1 MLINHSDRV
10 LGDPDGL
17 YCKSQEGGTSAT
29 LDQTGKPQYLRQR
42 SCSQPTSVSLGGPA
56 VSQNRALIVD
66 RKICQS
72 VRVNPGST
80 GKLSTRSQRFQAPL
94 SDKSKSQP
102 IEPME
107 TKTQTTHTV
116 TIGRVEIGGGRIVA
130 TCQTSGDTVILEVP
144 YGAVTEA
151 VEKYLT
157 DRLTRWDRDRIIT
170 MLTDLN
176 READAKA
183 EAK

>member
-1 MLINHSDRV
+1 VV
-10 LGDPDGL
+10 LPR
-17 YCKSQEGGTSAT
+17 E
-29 LDQTGKPQYLRQR
+29 
-42 SCSQPTSVSLGGPA
+42 
-56 VSQNRALIVD
+56 NRALIAI
-66 RKICQS
+66 RRIRQPI
-72 VRVNPGST
+72 RVHLARS
-80 GKLSTRSQRFQAPL
+80 GKLSSWSQRLQTPL
-94 SDKSKSQP
+94 SDNNKSQP

-116 TIGRVEIGGGRIVA
+116 TVGRVEIGGGRIVA
-130 TCQTSGDTVILEVP
+130 ICETSGDSVTLEVP

-176 READAKA
+176 REQEKALAADAKA
-183 EAK
+183 EASK

>member
-1 MLINHSDRV
+1 MLATGGAGLLPHS
-10 LGDPDGL
+10 
-17 YCKSQEGGTSAT
+17 SALSKGQKASST
-29 LDQTGKPQYLRQR
+29 D
-42 SCSQPTSVSLGGPA
+42 SL
-56 VSQNRALIVD
+56 L
-66 RKICQS
+66 
-72 VRVNPGST
+72 
-80 GKLSTRSQRFQAPL
+80 
-94 SDKSKSQP
+94 
-102 IEPME
+102 ME

-116 TIGRVEIGGGRIVA
+116 TVGRVEIGGGRVVA
-130 TCQTSGDTVILEVP
+130 ICETSGDSVTLEVP

-183 EAK
+183 EAKS

>member
-1 MLINHSDRV
+1 MWVSVVLPRENSTLI
-10 LGDPDGL
+10 
-17 YCKSQEGGTSAT
+17 A
-29 LDQTGKPQYLRQR
+29 
-42 SCSQPTSVSLGGPA
+42 
-56 VSQNRALIVD
+56 D
-66 RKICQS
+66 RKICQLI
-72 VRVNPGST
+72 RVHPFSAGNS
-80 GKLSTRSQRFQAPL
+80 STRSQRPQAPL

-116 TIGRVEIGGGRIVA
+116 TVGRVEIGGGRIVA
-130 TCQTSGDTVILEVP
+130 ICETSGDSVTLEVP

-170 MLTDLN
+170 MLTDIN

-183 EAK
+183 ESK

>member
-1 MLINHSDRV
+1 MV
-10 LGDPDGL
+10 LP
-17 YCKSQEGGTSAT
+17 CHE
-29 LDQTGKPQYLRQR
+29 
-42 SCSQPTSVSLGGPA
+42 
-56 VSQNRALIVD
+56 NRALIAD
-66 RKICQS
+66 RRICQP
-72 VRVNPGST
+72 VRVHPARPGR
-80 GKLSTRSQRFQAPL
+80 LSSRSQRSQAPL

-107 TKTQTTHTV
+107 TKTQTVHTI
-116 TIGRVEIGGGRIVA
+116 TTGGVEIGGGRIVA
-130 TCQTSGDTVILEVP
+130 ICQTSGDSVTLEVP

-183 EAK
+183 ESK

>member
-1 MLINHSDRV
+1 MV
-10 LGDPDGL
+10 LP
-17 YCKSQEGGTSAT
+17 YQE
-29 LDQTGKPQYLRQR
+29 
-42 SCSQPTSVSLGGPA
+42 
-56 VSQNRALIVD
+56 NRTLIVD
-66 RKICQS
+66 HRICQL
-72 VRVNPGST
+72 VRVHPVRP
-80 GKLSTRSQRFQAPL
+80 GKLSSRSQRPQAPL
-94 SDKSKSQP
+94 SDKSKNQP
-102 IEPME
+102 YLVSLME

-130 TCQTSGDTVILEVP
+130 ICETSGDSVTLEVP

>member
-1 MLINHSDRV
+1 
-10 LGDPDGL
+10 
-17 YCKSQEGGTSAT
+17 
-29 LDQTGKPQYLRQR
+29 
-42 SCSQPTSVSLGGPA
+42 
-56 VSQNRALIVD
+56 
-66 RKICQS
+66 
-72 VRVNPGST
+72 
-80 GKLSTRSQRFQAPL
+80 
-94 SDKSKSQP
+94 
-102 IEPME
+102 ME

-183 EAK
+183 EASK

>member
-1 MLINHSDRV
+1 MV
-10 LGDPDGL
+10 LPR
-17 YCKSQEGGTSAT
+17 E
-29 LDQTGKPQYLRQR
+29 
-42 SCSQPTSVSLGGPA
+42 
-56 VSQNRALIVD
+56 NRALIAD
-66 RKICQS
+66 RKICQT
-72 VRVNPGST
+72 VRVHPVSTGST
-80 GKLSTRSQRFQAPL
+80 STRSQRFQAPL

-130 TCQTSGDTVILEVP
+130 ICETSGDSVTLEVP

-183 EAK
+183 EASK